1 MPVSI
6 LKIILVSLI
15 QLMSTPKAFNVI
27 CLQLRNKD
35 FLFLTAGSTENMMYI
50 PSTKLLTY
58 IALQGALCKFL
69 PSNKYTLC
77 HLHRGF
83 QIIEGNIFKCISGF
97 IVHFHTFAR
106 LDKI

>member
-1 MPVSI
+1 MPISI
-6 LKIILVSLI
+6 LKNNSVSLI
-15 QLMSTPKAFNVI
+15 LLMSTLKFLYVI

-50 PSTKLLTY
+50 SSTRLLTY
-58 IALQGALCKFL
+58 FALQGALCKFL

-83 QIIEGNIFKCISGF
+83 QIIGGNIF
-97 IVHFHTFAR
+97 
-106 LDKI
+106 